1 MEKKWYYDAFISYR
15 HTELDSFVAKN
26 LHKQL
31 ESFKLPKNVA
41 KKLQVNAKENLKA
54 DEKEGIIESKTRI
67 TRVFRDQE
75 ELPLV
80 SNLAD
85 PIMEALEKSEFLIVI
100 CSPRLKES
108 MWCRKEIETFI
119 SLHDREHV
127 LAVLVEG
134 EPEDSFPEELLYR
147 EVEEMTGDG
156 SVIKKKVPVEPLAA
170 DVRGNSEIEIK
181 RKIKSEVLRLVA
193 PMFQCGYDD
202 LRQRHREQKMRKIIT
217 ASLAGS
223 GVCLAFGIVSTTM
236 ALQIQRQNV
245 QITEQSEEIE
255 KQAEEIEAQYIEAMR
270 SNCISQAQASAN
282 LLEEGDR
289 IGAIETALAAYPS
302 EENPDIPYT
311 AQANF
316 ALTESLRLYEDG
328 SLILPDRMLEAG
340 TTIDF
345 MKISPEGSKV
355 LTVDD
360 FGELCV
366 WDGTSGE
373 KVASFFIVEWADI
386 AEEKYAFVD
395 EEHFFYPTENGVA
408 LFDVVSQSNVYEID
422 RGKYNKLLYNK
433 DKDVVLIQGWDELY
447 LLQGKDGQIR
457 YQATWTETDADT
469 YKNIAFSENGS
480 KFAISHTSD
489 DVLGTNR
496 VVVYDTDSGEATLQY
511 ALQDGDV
518 EEMKF
523 VDGVLYVTV
532 NRADGESLLEA
543 DMNGMLYACDLTQDN
558 TFLWTYASDGH
569 WVYEVSIAT
578 QEDSNY
584 MLCSLY
590 GAVVVLDKR
599 DGSYIDIF
607 SFNSEIAK
615 LANYVGTN
623 TFLVF
628 TRDGTWH
635 YVNLDRME
643 DMVGPVFS
651 HCNSSNVKAFE
662 MGDGYCATLP
672 YLDKNVT
679 LYRRAIGNNFEVL
692 RETERSYN
700 NAAMSEDGNYLAVNS
715 FDDSYNT
722 YVEMIDTNSGEILW
736 TFENADFFD
745 GMSFYQEK
753 ELFTLI
759 TSESIYLLDIRTGEE
774 KAVYPIEEISCEY
787 LCTTVDGKYAFFQ
800 SFEKLYGYSLEDG
813 SLAYEIDQEAEYR
826 DGSVATVSPYNK
838 YYAIAS
844 KETNS
849 LQLYYLSDLQKGKIY
864 CLDELEEI
872 NATYIDYLFFNNREK
887 EEVLDYIGDGLVLYV
902 VYKNG
907 DMVAYPIGCSEPCF
921 EEYDAVHFD
930 GLEDSM
936 NRFIQPQGADYSIV
950 AGEYDAYLTSQGE
963 LLAHI
968 NSFLAVDGTRNCI
981 YLTDGSCIYRAPIYT
996 QEELRQEA
1004 INVIAN

>member
-147 EVEEMTGDG
+147 EVEEMTDDG

-170 DVRGNSEIEIK
+170 DVRGNSETEIK

-245 QITEQSEEIE
+245 QITEQSEEIA
-255 KQAEEIEAQYIEAMR
+255 KQADEIEAQYIEAMR

-373 KVASFFIVEWADI
+373 KVASFMIGEDVYYDENAFDFINEN
-386 AEEKYAFVD
+386 AFL
-395 EEHFFYPTENGVA
+395 YPTEEGISCYDTVGQTEVYTIECDSFFSSVICSKETNNAVISNEEGFKVFEKENGALVSEGDWQDAVVEAELEAGAVFAEDGTYFAVGLSSVEKNVA
-408 LFDVVSQSNVYEID
+408 AVYETVTGNLHRI
-422 RGKYNKLLYNK
+422 YEVANSN
-433 DKDVVLIQGWDELY
+433 IEY
-447 LLQGKDGQIR
+447 L
-457 YQATWTETDADT
+457 
-469 YKNIAFSENGS
+469 
-480 KFAISHTSD
+480 
-489 DVLGTNR
+489 
-496 VVVYDTDSGEATLQY
+496 
-511 ALQDGDV
+511 
-518 EEMKF
+518 KF
-523 VDGVLYVTV
+523 VDGVLYVLDNAEFDVETISTS
-532 NRADGESLLEA
+532 D
-543 DMNGMLYACDLTQDN
+543 GMLYACDLTQDN
-558 TFLWTYASDGH
+558 TFLWTYLSEGR
-569 WVYEVSIAT
+569 WVYEVSVAT

-584 MLCSLY
+584 MLCTSY
-590 GAVVVLDKR
+590 GTAVVLDKR
-599 DGSYIDIF
+599 DGSYIDTF
-607 SFNSEIAK
+607 SFNSEIVK
-615 LANYVGTN
+615 LGNYIGTN

-628 TRDGTWH
+628 TRDGAWH

-643 DMVGPVFS
+643 DMVGTTFS

-662 MGDGYCATLP
+662 LGDGYCATLP
-672 YLDKNVT
+672 YLDKSVT
-679 LYRRAIGNNFEVL
+679 LYRNAIGNNFEVL
-692 RETERSYN
+692 YDADRDFIDS
-700 NAAMSEDGNYLAVNS
+700 AISADGAYLAVNS
-715 FDDSYNT
+715 YGSSYAT
-722 YVEMIDTNSGEILW
+722 YIEMIDTKTGEVLW
-736 TFENADFFD
+736 CYEGDDYCD
-745 GMSFYQEK
+745 GMRFYAEK
-753 ELFTLI
+753 DLFILI
-759 TSESIYLLDIRTGEE
+759 TYDAIHLLDVQNGVEKTTYSVEAGGCDYLGTDATGRYVFL
-774 KAVYPIEEISCEY
+774 KSYNTIYVC
-787 LCTTVDGKYAFFQ
+787 D
-800 SFEKLYGYSLEDG
+800 LEDG
-813 SLAYEIDQEAEYR
+813 SIVYEHKHEEELM
-826 DGSVATVSPYNK
+826 DGSAVSVSPDGEL
-838 YYAIAS
+838 YAIAD
-844 KETNS
+844 KGENS
-849 LQLYYLSDLQKGKIY
+849 LQLYYMAAEASDCISQIK
-864 CLDELEEI
+864 DV
-872 NATYIDYLFFNNREK
+872 NATYAEYIFFGA
-887 EEVLDYIGDGLVLYV
+887 DSASLYV
-902 VYKNG
+902 SYKDGRLVCYPIDRVSEPYLVEEG
-907 DMVAYPIGCSEPCF
+907 DTADEGSVVAY
-921 EEYDAVHFD
+921 EE
-930 GLEDSM
+930 LEDCM
-936 NRFIQPQGADYSIV
+936 KHFIQPQGADYSIV

-968 NSFLAVDGTRNCI
+968 NSFLAVDGTKNCI